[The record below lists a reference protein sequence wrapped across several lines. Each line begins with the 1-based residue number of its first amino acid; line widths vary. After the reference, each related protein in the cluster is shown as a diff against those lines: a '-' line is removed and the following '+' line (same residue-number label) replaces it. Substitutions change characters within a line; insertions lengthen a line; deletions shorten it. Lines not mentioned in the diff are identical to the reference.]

1 MAKQQKQK
9 SSHNQ
14 SKFQQYLYGSL
25 AKDVSG
31 ERFIEGALIRP
42 ATLLLSFIIFLF
54 AMFFLVGGNMK
65 WGGSL
70 IIFSF
75 ILTLSSIYQ
84 SLTDEEGLFRT
95 LNLCFKL
102 TLFVAEVIAF
112 NMLLM
117 RVIS

>member
-1 MAKQQKQK
+1 MVKK
-9 SSHNQ
+9 SHKETHKN
-14 SKFQQYLYGSL
+14 SKFQDYLYGSL

-31 ERFIEGALIRP
+31 MHFIEGAIIRP
-42 ATLLLSFIIFLF
+42 ATLLLSFVIFLF
-54 AMFFLVGGNMK
+54 AMFFLVGGSMK

-95 LNLCFKL
+95 MNLTFKL
-102 TLFVAEVIAF
+102 VLFIAEVIAF
-112 NMLLM
+112 NMLLLQ
-117 RVIS
+117 VV